1 MRLVKGLGL
10 WVLLAFSLT
19 GCAVVWGK
27 PYKVEFMS
35 ESSVN
40 VTYDPALTNMG
51 EVQNVA
57 QAHCAK
63 YGKDAYPG
71 KDMSSPWGLTS
82 LVFRCQPR
90 PPIVAK
96 PKG

>member
-1 MRLVKGLGL
+1 MTTIRLT
-10 WVLLAFSLT
+10 LLMPLLSLT
-19 GCAVVWGK
+19 ACAVVWGQ

-57 QAHCAK
+57 QTHCAQ

-82 LVFRCQPR
+82 LVFRCQAR
-90 PPIVAK
+90 PVLRPDSGTK
-96 PKG
+96 